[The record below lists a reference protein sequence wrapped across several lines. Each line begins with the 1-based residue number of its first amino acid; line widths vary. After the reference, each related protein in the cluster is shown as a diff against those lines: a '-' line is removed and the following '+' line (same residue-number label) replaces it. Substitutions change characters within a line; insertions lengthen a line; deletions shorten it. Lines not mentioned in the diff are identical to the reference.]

1 MNIWKP
7 SLLTAS
13 ALAGQ
18 LWVRKMFVT
27 LSDKIRFEFAA
38 AIFSRGR
45 IVAWK
50 KERRSSSSMYGYP
63 NLLDLRILSFN
74 EGLAPAFGSLDEEVV
89 DGGLCFEEKL
99 VGAELWLGASAFW
112 AG

>member
-27 LSDKIRFEFAA
+27 LSDKIRFEFTA
-38 AIFSRGR
+38 AIFR

-50 KERRSSSSMYGYP
+50 KERRSSSSRYGYP
-63 NLLDLRILSFN
+63 NRLDLRILSFN

-99 VGAELWLGASAFW
+99 VGVELWLGASAFW

>member
-1 MNIWKP
+1 
-7 SLLTAS
+7 
-13 ALAGQ
+13 
-18 LWVRKMFVT
+18 
-27 LSDKIRFEFAA
+27 
-38 AIFSRGR
+38 
-45 IVAWK
+45 
-50 KERRSSSSMYGYP
+50 MYGYP

-99 VGAELWLGASAFW
+99 VGVELWLGASAFW